1 MRLERSSWGKF
12 FLGMRLLFLLRAHAF
27 LFVFTFSFSSHHS
40 ASFWKLVSYTVLQP
54 VTAALLTLFL
64 LGTGLYPNCNTA
76 SKSDQAAAGDD
87 VSTVAA
93 AAPCLE
99 APGWG
104 TILGM
109 VGVFSGLAL
118 VILTEPPCKASSTDM
133 TFKYEQVGRDKSLS
147 LHELELTWSGR

>member
-1 MRLERSSWGKF
+1 M
-12 FLGMRLLFLLRAHAF
+12 
-27 LFVFTFSFSSHHS
+27 
-40 ASFWKLVSYTVLQP
+40 
-54 VTAALLTLFL
+54 FL

-76 SKSDQAAAGDD
+76 SKSDQAVAGDD

-93 AAPCLE
+93 APCLE
-99 APGWG
+99 APGWS

-133 TFKYEQVGRDKSLS
+133 TFKYEQVGKDKSLS
-147 LHELELTWSGR
+147 LHELELT